1 MILIIRIW
9 LILKIDYTSSERIE
23 ELLEFTYRRILK
35 LDAERRYCKYYAPI
49 LDKLKK
55 TDAQINFTINGDICD
70 LDLPKIELGD
80 KYNLIDDGNDTN
92 IVDHF
97 IKNNPVFNIHNIVE
111 KLNSNK
117 DE

>member
-1 MILIIRIW
+1 MVI
-9 LILKIDYTSSERIE
+9 
-23 ELLEFTYRRILK
+23 FV
-35 LDAERRYCKYYAPI
+35 
-49 LDKLKK
+49 
-55 TDAQINFTINGDICD
+55 D